1 MPEPSTGKVILQGTS
16 QSLVDIRKF
25 TKKMRA
31 ESSSRRLGLDISRF
45 DPDKKQ
51 RSKSQVSSTLRMIPV
66 GRQFNR
72 AYVFSHEEDTKL
84 QKSKLSGQDIVNN
97 VLRENIAKS
106 K

>member
-1 MPEPSTGKVILQGTS
+1 M
-16 QSLVDIRKF
+16 DIRKF

-31 ESSSRRLGLDISRF
+31 ESSSRRLGLEFSRF
-45 DPDKKQ
+45 DPDRKPRQ
-51 RSKSQVSSTLRMIPV
+51 KSQIASTLRMIPV

-84 QKSKLSGQDIVNN
+84 QKSKLPGQEIVNN
-97 VLRENIAKS
+97 ILRENIAQS